1 MWSETAVAAMAEQ
14 IFSSAWLQRVKDN
27 DPEAASEL
35 LRELYPL
42 VMRIVHSHLPRR
54 MDAEDLAQ
62 IVFVKVFQKI
72 EQYHGDAPFQ
82 HWVSRI
88 AVNTCLNEIRSEKA
102 RPELRWADL
111 SEDQASALDRVL
123 DQKEEQS
130 VDEQSATRELAAKL
144 LETLP
149 PRDRTILTLLDMEG
163 HTVAETAQITGSA
176 AAVVKIRAF
185 RARIKLRKELQRLEK
200 TR

>member
-1 MWSETAVAAMAEQ
+1 MPEE
-14 IFSSAWLQRVKDN
+14 IFSSAWLQRIKDN
-27 DPEAASEL
+27 DPEAAREL
-35 LRELYPL
+35 VRELYPL
-42 VMRIVHSHLPRR
+42 VMRIVYSHLPRR

-72 EQYHGDAPFQ
+72 EQYHGDAPFP

-111 SEDQASALDRVL
+111 SEDQADALDRVL
-123 DQKEEQS
+123 EQKEEQS
-130 VDEQSATRELAAKL
+130 VDEQSATRELARKL
-144 LETLP
+144 LETLQ

-163 HTVAETAQITGSA
+163 HSVAETAEMTGSGV
-176 AAVVKIRAF
+176 AVVKIRAF
-185 RARIKLRKELQRLEK
+185 RARKKLRKELEKLEK
-200 TR
+200 IR